1 MYFGRT
7 MEAFLPT
14 ASRQAPVLLIVGARQ
29 VGKSTLLRQAAAA
42 DRQIVTLDDPLLL
55 QLAQADPAMFLQRFP
70 PPVLIDEIQY
80 APQLL
85 PHIKMLAD
93 SLQKPGL
100 FWLSGSQPFHL
111 MRNVSESLAG
121 RVTILNLLGLS
132 LRERLGQG
140 KTAKPF
146 LFSANEQPWL
156 DEPLVELT
164 APLLYEM
171 IWRGSYPAMSAD
183 ETLDRDLFYASY
195 MQTYLQRDV
204 RDLAR
209 VGDEAAFVR
218 FVRATA
224 ARTAQLLNLADLAR
238 DADIAPNTAKHWL
251 SILQAS
257 GIVMLLEPWHSN
269 STSRLVKAPKLHFV
283 DSGLCAWLTAWS
295 SPQTLEAGAFAGPI
309 LESWVFGEIVKSWW
323 HNGKSAQF
331 YHLRDKDQREVD
343 LLLVRDGVAHP
354 IEVKKTAAPSA
365 RDIRHFPALSNG
377 GLTVGLGAVICLC
390 TQAVPLSSHAWA
402 LPVGVI

>member
-1 MYFGRT
+1 MYFHRT
-7 MEAFLPT
+7 IADFLPT

-29 VGKSTLLRQAAAA
+29 VGKSTLLSHAAEG
-42 DRQIVTLDDPLLL
+42 DRTSVTLDDPLLV
-55 QLAQADPAMFLQRFP
+55 QLARNDPAMFFQRFP
-70 PPVLIDEIQY
+70 PPLLIDEIQY

-93 SLQKPGL
+93 TLRKPGL
-100 FWLSGSQPFHL
+100 IWLSGSQPFHL
-111 MRNVSESLAG
+111 MRNISESLAG

-132 LRERLGQG
+132 LRERGGHG
-140 KTAKPF
+140 KGAKP
-146 LFSANEQPWL
+146 LFFDATTPPWQG
-156 DEPLVELT
+156 DASQTLT
-164 APLLYEM
+164 AQALYNL

-195 MQTYLQRDV
+195 MQTYIQRDV

-209 VGDEAAFVR
+209 VGDETAFVR
-218 FVRATA
+218 FVRACA
-224 ARTAQLLNLADLAR
+224 ARTAQLLNLTDLAR

-269 STSRLVKAPKLHFV
+269 ATSRLVKAPKLHFI
-283 DSGLCAWLTAWS
+283 DTGLCAWLTAWS
-295 SPQTLEAGAFAGPI
+295 SPETLEAGAFAGAI
-309 LESWVFGEIVKSWW
+309 LESWVVLEIVKGWW

-343 LLLVRDGVAHP
+343 LLLIRDGVAHP
-354 IEVKKTAAPSA
+354 IEVKKSAAPKTN
-365 RDIRHFPALSNG
+365 DVRHFSALSNR
-377 GLTVGLGAVICLC
+377 GLEVGAGAVVCLC
-390 TQAVPLSSHAWA
+390 SQALPLTEQAWA
-402 LPVGVI
+402 LPVGLL